1 MASLRSIQRTLR
13 NPQAGA
19 IIDPMQVDAPPE
31 ENDNNEDES
40 YEVDI
45 DSFDLDTYA
54 NSYIGLAR
62 IYRLMYIADHCP
74 KLRPDA
80 LRLAISHVITT
91 MNANLYQVLH
101 HKLQQCQGN
110 ILPDVTGANPI
121 DTGLPVFNSVWV
133 ETTNQK
139 SAMKLEKLGGDLKNY
154 KSNSIKESIR
164 RGHNEIG
171 DHYVNCG
178 DLIEAT
184 KSYSKARDYCTSSSH
199 VISMCLN
206 IIKVGIYLQNWSHVI
221 NYIIKAE
228 STPDYTENS
237 ELQTTYSSTLK
248 CMTGLAELAGRK
260 YKLAAQH
267 FLKTNL
273 DYWDS
278 CDVMT
283 PNDIAIY
290 GGLCALAT
298 FSRLELQNSVI
309 CNNSFKLFLE
319 LEPEVRDAIFKFYES
334 KYEVCLT
341 ILNKIKPILLLDMY
355 IGSHINQLYSNIRS
369 KAMIQYFCP
378 YDSADLR
385 KMALCFNTPLP
396 DLENELMQLILEGH
410 IKARIDSINKILYA
424 KHPNQRV
431 ETFEKAMSMAQQY
444 SRYMH
449 ILVLKSQI
457 IKHQFNSKLSKS
469 ERLSNVGKTINVDFV
484 KISG

>member
-1 MASLRSIQRTLR
+1 MASLRSLNSRSLR
-13 NPQAGA
+13 SSLVG
-19 IIDPMQVDAPPE
+19 IIDPMQVDPPPE
-31 ENDNNEDES
+31 ENDNNEEES

-45 DSFDLDTYA
+45 DSFDLEAYA
-54 NSYIGLAR
+54 NNYTGLAR
-62 IYRLMYIADHCP
+62 IYRLMYIANHCP
-74 KLRPDA
+74 KLRSDA
-80 LRLAISHVITT
+80 LRLSISHVTTT
-91 MNANLYQVLH
+91 MNVNLYQVLH
-101 HKLQQCQGN
+101 QKLQQCHGN
-110 ILPDVTGANPI
+110 VLPDVTGANPA
-121 DTGLPVFNSVWV
+121 DTGFPIFNSSWV
-133 ETTNQK
+133 EATTQK
-139 SAMKLEKLGGDLKNY
+139 SAMKLEKLDGDLKNY

-171 DHYVNCG
+171 DHYVSCG

-199 VISMCLN
+199 IISMCLS

-228 STPDYTENS
+228 STPDYLENN
-237 ELQTTYSSTLK
+237 ELQTAFNSTLK

-260 YKLAAQH
+260 YKVAAQH
-267 FLKTNL
+267 FLQTNL

-278 CDVMT
+278 NDVIT
-283 PNDIAIY
+283 PNDVAIY

-298 FSRLELQNSVI
+298 FNRLELQNNVI

-341 ILNKIKPILLLDMY
+341 ILNKIKPTLLLDMY

-396 DLENELMQLILEGH
+396 ELEDELMQLILDGH
-410 IKARIDSINKILYA
+410 IQARIDSINKILYA
-424 KHPNQRV
+424 KHPNRRV
-431 ETFEKAMSMAQQY
+431 ETFEKAITMAQQY

-449 ILVLKSQI
+449 ILVLKSQM
-457 IKHQFNSKLSKS
+457 IKHQMNTKLG
-469 ERLSNVGKTINVDFV
+469 ERERHNNIGKTINVDFV
-484 KISG
+484 KLSG

>member
-1 MASLRSIQRTLR
+1 MASLRSLNRAIR
-13 NPQAGA
+13 NSHAGA
-19 IIDPMQVDAPPE
+19 IDPMQVDAPPE
-31 ENDNNEDES
+31 ENDNNEEEI

-45 DSFDLDTYA
+45 DSFDLEAYS
-54 NSYIGLAR
+54 NNYIGLAR
-62 IYRLMYIADHCP
+62 IYRLMYIADHCS
-74 KLRPDA
+74 KLKSDA
-80 LRLAISHVITT
+80 LRLAISHVVNS
-91 MNANLYQVLH
+91 MNANLYQILH
-101 HKLQQCQGN
+101 QKLQQCQGN
-110 ILPDVTGANPI
+110 ILPDVTGVNPA
-121 DTGLPVFNSVWV
+121 DAGFPVFNSSWV
-133 ETTNQK
+133 ETTTQK
-139 SAMKLEKLGGDLKNY
+139 AAMKLEKLDGDLKNY

-206 IIKVGIYLQNWSHVI
+206 IIKVGIYLQNWSHVV

-260 YKLAAQH
+260 YKVAAH
-267 FLKTNL
+267 NFLRTNL

-278 CDVMT
+278 SDVMT
-283 PNDIAIY
+283 PNDVAIY

-298 FSRLELQNSVI
+298 FNRLELQNNVI
-309 CNNSFKLFLE
+309 SNNSFKLFLE
-319 LEPEVRDAIFKFYES
+319 LEPEIRDAIFKFYES

-341 ILNKIKPILLLDMY
+341 ILNKIKPTLLLDMY

-396 DLENELMQLILEGH
+396 DLEDELMQLILDGH

-449 ILVLKSQI
+449 ILVLKSQM
-457 IKHQFNSKLSKS
+457 IKHQVNSKVT
-469 ERLSNVGKTINVDFV
+469 ERERHNNLGKTINVDFV
-484 KISG
+484 KLSG

>member
-1 MASLRSIQRTLR
+1 MASLRSLNRTLR
-13 NPQAGA
+13 NAQAGA
-19 IIDPMQVDAPPE
+19 IDPMQVDAPPE
-31 ENDNNEDES
+31 ENDNNEEDL

-74 KLRPDA
+74 RLRSDA

-101 HKLQQCQGN
+101 HKLQQCHGN
-110 ILPDVTGANPI
+110 ILADVTGANPV
-121 DTGLPVFNSVWV
+121 DTGLPVFNAIWV
-133 ETTNQK
+133 ETTTKK
-139 SAMKLEKLGGDLKNY
+139 SAMILEKLDGDLKNY

-178 DLIEAT
+178 DLIKAT

-206 IIKVGIYLQNWSHVI
+206 IIKVGIYLRNWSHVT

-228 STPDYTENS
+228 STPNYVENP
-237 ELQTTYSSTLK
+237 ELLTTYSSTLK

-260 YKLAAQH
+260 YKLAAQN
-267 FLKTNL
+267 FLKANF
-273 DYWDS
+273 DNWDS

-298 FSRLELQNSVI
+298 FNRLELQNNVI

-319 LEPEVRDAIFKFYES
+319 LEHEVREAIFKFCEA
-334 KYEVCLT
+334 KYEVCLKM
-341 ILNKIKPILLLDMY
+341 LNKIKPILLLDMY
-355 IGSHINQLYSNIRS
+355 IGSHINQLYSDIRS
-369 KAMIQYFCP
+369 KAMIQYLCP

-385 KMALCFNTPLP
+385 KMAL
-396 DLENELMQLILEGH
+396 
-410 IKARIDSINKILYA
+410 S
-424 KHPNQRV
+424 
-431 ETFEKAMSMAQQY
+431 SY
-444 SRYMH
+444 S
-449 ILVLKSQI
+449 
-457 IKHQFNSKLSKS
+457 FA
-469 ERLSNVGKTINVDFV
+469 
-484 KISG
+484 